1 MQWKKKLERNKMEF
15 PKYYDVGK
23 DQLEPITQEELDKI
37 IRVQRRQHNR
47 NVVIRLISNL
57 NISNEDDM
65 KLLVEIA
72 NKLENREFD

>member
-1 MQWKKKLERNKMEF
+1 MEF
-15 PKYYDVGK
+15 PKYYNVGK
-23 DQLEPITQEELDKI
+23 DQFEPITQEELDKI

>member
-1 MQWKKKLERNKMEF
+1 MEF
-15 PKYYDVGK
+15 PKYYNVAK

-37 IRVQRRQHNR
+37 IQVQRRQHNR

>member
-1 MQWKKKLERNKMEF
+1 MEF
-15 PKYYDVGK
+15 PKYYNVGK